1 MHRLALSSLRP
12 IMKFIGTW
20 PTNIPALFRIPWTA
34 LPMLTLKSATLP
46 PRHFPSLPR
55 PGPPVD
61 IGANLTDPVF
71 RGLYRGK
78 RSHPDDFDH
87 VLARAQQAGVDKII
101 VTGGSLSE
109 SREALDLAKNHDSL
123 FSTVGCH
130 PTRCSEFEQKGDPER
145 YFADLQDVIQSDQ
158 GNNVVAI
165 GECGLDYD
173 RLQFCPKDIQLNQG
187 VVHSFTGPMDELKEL
202 LTLDL
207 YIGINGCSLKTQ
219 ENIDAMLAIPEDRLL
234 IETDAPWCDIRP
246 THASHAHLTKSDGS
260 GEWTRIT
267 FESKKK
273 ERFVEGQMVKG
284 RNEPCTIQD
293 VMQVVA
299 SARGADPV
307 RLAQV
312 IIDNTNRV
320 FFPSKA

>member
-12 IMKFIGTW
+12 IMKFI
-20 PTNIPALFRIPWTA
+20 
-34 LPMLTLKSATLP
+34 
-46 PRHFPSLPR
+46 
-55 PGPPVD
+55 D

-165 GECGLDYD
+165 GECGLGREYFEKQIALAESTGLPMFLHN
-173 RLQFCPKDIQLNQG
+173 RNTGQG

-293 VMQVVA
+293 VMQYINLF
-299 SARGADPV
+299 GACMGV
-307 RLAQV
+307 LQGKSEAC
-312 IIDNTNRV
+312 
-320 FFPSKA
+320 FPIH